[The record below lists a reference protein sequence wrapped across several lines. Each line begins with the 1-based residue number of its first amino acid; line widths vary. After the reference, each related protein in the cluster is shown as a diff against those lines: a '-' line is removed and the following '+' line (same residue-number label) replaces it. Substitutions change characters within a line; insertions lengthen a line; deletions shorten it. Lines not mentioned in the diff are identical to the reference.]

1 MNNLGYACINMTLG
15 KKGIL
20 TGRAMRKSTLD
31 SKGLS
36 YASQLALQNA
46 KDLKTILEW
55 NVRHDIF
62 FFRIGS
68 DLFPWG
74 NKIDITQLPDYT
86 EIVKVLNDCG
96 DYAKLNNIRLT
107 THPGPFNLLAS
118 EKEEVVQNTI
128 LDLEMHSTLFDL
140 LKLSETPFNKINIHV
155 GATYGNKETALYRW
169 KNNFK
174 RLSTSCQKR
183 LTLENDDKESMY
195 SVKDLYNN
203 VYLDLGIPI
212 VFDIHHHNFNTGD
225 MDHSEAMKLAASTWP
240 VGIRPVVHY
249 SESKALHENNSK
261 IKLQA
266 HSDFISDFIQTHDN
280 DVDVMIEAKAKELA
294 LLEYRKKYNV

>member
-31 SKGLS
+31 AKGLP
-36 YASQLALQNA
+36 YASQLALANA

-55 NVRHDIF
+55 NVNHGIY

-74 NKIDITQLPDYT
+74 NKIDIKQLPDYN

-96 DYAKLNNIRLT
+96 DYARTNNIRLT

-118 EKEEVVQNTI
+118 DKEEVVQNTL

-140 LKLSETPFNKINIHV
+140 LKLDETPFNKINIHV
-155 GATYGNKETALYRW
+155 GATYGNKEVAIYRW
-169 KNNFK
+169 KQNFK
-174 RLSTSCQKR
+174 RLSLSCQKR

-195 SVKDLYNN
+195 SVKDLYDS
-203 VYLDLGIPI
+203 VYQDIGIPI
-212 VFDIHHHNFNTGD
+212 VFDIHHHNFNTGG
-225 MDHSEAMKLAASTWP
+225 MDHSEAMKLAINTWP
-240 VGIRPVVHY
+240 KGIRPVVHY

-261 IKLQA
+261 IK
-266 HSDFISDFIQTHDN
+266 FGI
-280 DVDVMIEAKAKELA
+280 
-294 LLEYRKKYNV
+294 

>member
-31 SKGLS
+31 AKGLP
-36 YASQLALQNA
+36 YASQLALANA

-55 NVRHDIF
+55 NVNHGIH

-74 NKIDITQLPDYT
+74 NKIDIKQLPDYN
-86 EIVKVLNDCG
+86 EIVNVLNDCG
-96 DYAKLNNIRLT
+96 DYARANNIRLT

-118 EKEEVVQNTI
+118 DKEEVVQNTL

-140 LKLSETPFNKINIHV
+140 LKLDETPFNKINIHV
-155 GATYGNKETALYRW
+155 GATYGNKEVAIYRW
-169 KNNFK
+169 KQNFK
-174 RLSTSCQKR
+174 RLSLSCQKR

-195 SVKDLYNN
+195 SVKDLYDS
-203 VYLDLGIPI
+203 VYQDIGIPI
-212 VFDIHHHNFNTGD
+212 VFDIHHHNFNTGG
-225 MDHSEAMKLAASTWP
+225 MDHSEAMKLACSTWP
-240 VGIRPVVHY
+240 KGIRPVVHY

-280 DVDVMIEAKAKELA
+280 DVDIMIEAKAKELA
-294 LLEYRKKYNV
+294 LLEYRKKYNI

>member
-46 KDLKTILEW
+46 LDLEKILEW
-55 NVRHDIF
+55 NVNNNIF

-74 NKIDITQLPDYT
+74 NKIDITKLPEYK
-86 EIVKVLNDCG
+86 EIEKVLNRCG
-96 DYAKLNNIRLT
+96 DYATKHKMRLT

-118 EKEEVVQNTI
+118 PKESVIQNTI
-128 LDLEMHSTLFDL
+128 ADLEMHSTLFDL
-140 LKLSETPFNKINIHV
+140 LKLSETPYNKINIHI
-155 GATYGNKETALYRW
+155 GAAYGNKTDAINRW
-169 KNNFK
+169 KTNFK

-183 LTLENDDKESMY
+183 LTIENDDKESMY
-195 SVKDLYNN
+195 SVKDLYDM
-203 VYLDLGIPI
+203 VYTDLGIPI
-212 VFDIHHHNFNTGD
+212 VFDYHHHTFNTGD
-225 MDHSEAMKLAASTWP
+225 LNIENALKLAASTWP
-240 VGIRPVVHY
+240 TNIRSVVHY
-249 SESKALHENNSK
+249 SESKCLHENNNK
-261 IKLQA
+261 IRPQA
-266 HSDFISDFIQTHDN
+266 HSDYVSNFIDTHN
-280 DVDVMIEAKAKELA
+280 IDVDIMLEAKAKELA
-294 LLEYRKKYNV
+294 LLEYRKKYFI

>member
-31 SKGLS
+31 AKGLP

-55 NVRHDIF
+55 NVNHGIY

-74 NKIDITQLPDYT
+74 NKIDITQLPDYN

-96 DYAKLNNIRLT
+96 DYARTNNIRLT

-118 EKEEVVQNTI
+118 DKESVVQNTI
-128 LDLEMHSTLFDL
+128 LDLEMHSTLFNL
-140 LKLSETPFNKINIHV
+140 LKLDETPFNKINIHV
-155 GATYGNKETALYRW
+155 GATYGNKEGAIYRW
-169 KNNFK
+169 KQNFK
-174 RLSTSCQKR
+174 RLSLSCQKR

-195 SVKDLYNN
+195 SVKDLYDS
-203 VYLDLGIPI
+203 VYQDIGIPI
-212 VFDIHHHNFNTGD
+212 VFDIHHHNFNTGG
-225 MDHSEAMKLAASTWP
+225 MDHSEAMKLACSTWP
-240 VGIRPVVHY
+240 KGIRPVVHY

-266 HSDFISDFIQTHDN
+266 HSDYISDFIQTYDN

-294 LLEYRKKYNV
+294 LLEYRKKYNI

>member
-1 MNNLGYACINMTLG
+1 MNKLGYACINMTLG

-31 SKGLS
+31 SKGLP
-36 YASQLALQNA
+36 YASQLALENA

-55 NVRHDIF
+55 NVKNNIH

-74 NKIDITQLPDYT
+74 NKIDIKQLPDYN

-96 DYAKLNNIRLT
+96 DFARTNNIRLT

-118 EKEEVVQNTI
+118 EKEDVVQNTL

-140 LKLSETPFNKINIHV
+140 LKLDASPYNKINIHI
-155 GATYGNKETALYRW
+155 GATYGNKEMAIHRW

-174 RLSTSCQKR
+174 RLSPTCQKR
-183 LTLENDDKESMY
+183 LTIENDDKESMY
-195 SVKDLYNN
+195 SVKELYDN
-203 VYLDLGIPI
+203 VYQSIGVPI

-225 MDHSEAMKLAASTWP
+225 MTHKEAMTLASSSWP
-240 VGIRPVVHY
+240 KGIKPVVHY
-249 SESKALHENNSK
+249 SESKALHENNAK

-266 HSDFISDFIQTHDN
+266 HSDYIVNRIETHDL
-280 DVDVMIEAKAKELA
+280 DVDVMIEAKQKELA
-294 LLEYRKKYNV
+294 LLHYREKYNF